1 MRVIEGIKCHRDTEA
16 QNCSG
21 DGERNGRNEF
31 HFGRFSWWSGIF
43 YGSLAAS
50 SNAIEI
56 TKKGARGGKHPTQN
70 RTTRLHQNL
79 AHENNKKC
87 HSMIDQ
93 KKKCRQCSSKKKT
106 KPIMTVSQATF
117 IAFATLR
124 MFNVGTT
131 KGKQAHTAEE
141 TTRSHSDANH
151 TRDKVRWC

>member
-1 MRVIEGIKCHRDTEA
+1 MPPRHGSSKLQRRWREKWAKRIP
-16 QNCSG
+16 
-21 DGERNGRNEF
+21 F
-31 HFGRFSWWSGIF
+31 WSIQLMEWHF

-56 TKKGARGGKHPTQN
+56 TKKGARGGKSLTQN

-93 KKKCRQCSSKKKT
+93 KKKVPTVQPKKKKT

-141 TTRSHSDANH
+141 TTRSYSDANH